1 MCPPTASHVQH
12 AWHLYVIQLNVDR
25 LRIGRDE
32 FVRQL
37 QQAGVGCSV
46 HFIPLH
52 LHPYHRDRGG
62 YRPEDFPIAS
72 KVFQRIVSLPLYSKM
87 TEDEVNRVIETVREL
102 VKRNRR

>member
-1 MCPPTASHVQH
+1 M
-12 AWHLYVIQLNVDR
+12 YVIQLNLDR

-32 FVRQL
+32 FIRQL

-62 YRPEDFPIAS
+62 YRPEDFPVAS
-72 KVFQRIVSLPLYSKM
+72 TVFQRIVSLPLYSKM
-87 TEDEVNRVIETVREL
+87 TEDEVTRVIETVRDL
-102 VKRNRR
+102 AKRNRR